1 MNSIR
6 PAATADKNPDIAT
19 EKYKSE
25 AIKGIENPVLQQ
37 ALANLQGRFGRST
50 AEAYRRLPE
59 GPGLRLR
66 AHEIRMEAIEN
77 LDTLLIRLADTIESR
92 GGHVYFAENASE
104 AVAYALSVADRLNVK
119 RVVKGK
125 SMVTEEIGLNQAM
138 LNVGIEVT
146 ETDLGEYIIQLAGEH
161 PSHIIAPA
169 IHKTRQD
176 IGRLFAEKLGIPHIT
191 DPAALTRAARKALR
205 EKFLAADMGTSGC
218 NIACAET
225 GHITTVS
232 NEGNIRM
239 ASSLPRVHMAFMGM
253 ERVIARL
260 EDHDILFRLLARGA
274 SAQSMAG
281 YVSYIG
287 GPRWPDRLDGPD
299 EFHLVIL
306 DNGRSK
312 ILADPEFRE
321 MLCCI
326 RCGACLNVCPVYGKI
341 GGHAYGYPYSGPVG
355 AVVTP
360 LLVGVTRAKD
370 LFRGE
375 TLCGACKD
383 ACPVAINLPRMLL
396 ALRRLL
402 AEGDSRWNVAPE
414 GFMEKNVF
422 AGWSRM
428 IGNRPVYETAMRIA
442 ALGRTLVPEDGGPL
456 RWLPPPF
463 SGWTYSRDL
472 PKLAPESFNR
482 KWRRTHNR

>member
-1 MNSIR
+1 MKRI
-6 PAATADKNPDIAT
+6 PPFTGTHPDITT
-19 EKYKSE
+19 ENYRSE
-25 AIKGIENPVLQQ
+25 AVTGINNPVLQR
-37 ALANLQGRFGRST
+37 ALSNLQGRFGRGT
-50 AEAYRRLPE
+50 AEAYLRLPE
-59 GPGLRLR
+59 GPALRFR

-77 LDTLLIRLADTIESR
+77 LDTLLTRLADRIEAR
-92 GGHVYFAENASE
+92 GGRVHFAENAGE
-104 AVAYALSVADRLNVK
+104 AVDYALKTADRLGVK

-125 SMVTEEIGLNQAM
+125 SMVTEEIRLNRAL
-138 LNVGIEVT
+138 LNAGIEVT

-169 IHKTRQD
+169 IHKTRKE
-176 IGRLFAEKLGIPHIT
+176 IGRLFAEKLGIPYT
-191 DPAALTRAARKALR
+191 EDPEALTRAARKALR
-205 EKFLAADMGTSGC
+205 KKFLAADMGTSGC

-239 ASSLPRVHMAFMGM
+239 ASSLPRVHMVFMGM

-260 EDHDILFRLLARGA
+260 EDHDVLFRLLARGA

-281 YVSYIG
+281 YVSYTG
-287 GPRWPDRLDGPD
+287 GPRSPDHLDGPE

-360 LLVGVTRAKD
+360 LLVGVNRAKD
-370 LFRGE
+370 LCQGE

-383 ACPVAINLPRMLL
+383 ACPVAIDLPRMLL

-402 AEGDSRWNVAPE
+402 AYGDSRWNVAPA
-414 GFMEKNVF
+414 GVLEKSLF
-422 AGWSRM
+422 AAWSLM
-428 IGNRPVYETAMRIA
+428 IQNRAVYDAALKMA
-442 ALGRTLVPEDGGPL
+442 ALGRKLVRQNGSLL
-456 RWLPPPF
+456 RHLPPPF
-463 SGWTYSRDL
+463 SGWTHSRDL
-472 PKLAPESFNR
+472 PKTAPESFNQ
-482 KWRRTHNR
+482 KWRRNHKR

>member
-1 MNSIR
+1 MKASQHTD
-6 PAATADKNPDIAT
+6 PAGNNPEIAT
-19 EKYKSE
+19 ENYRSE
-25 AIKGIENPVLQQ
+25 AVKGIQNPVLQR
-37 ALANLQGRFGRST
+37 ALANLQVRFGRGT

-59 GPGLRLR
+59 GPDLRFR
-66 AHEIRMEAIEN
+66 AHDIRMEAIEH
-77 LDTLLIRLADTIESR
+77 LDTLLDLLVHKIEAR
-92 GGHVYFAENASE
+92 GGRVFFAETGQE
-104 AVAYALSVADRLNVK
+104 AVDYALRTADRLGVK

-125 SMVTEEIGLNQAM
+125 SMVSEEIGLNRAM
-138 LNVGIEVT
+138 IKAGIEVT

-169 IHKTRQD
+169 IHKTRKE
-176 IGRLFAEKLGIPHIT
+176 IGLLFAEKLGIPYIK
-191 DPAALTRAARKALR
+191 DPAALTQAARKALR

-239 ASSLPRVHMAFMGM
+239 ASTLPRVHMVFMGM

-287 GPRWPDRLDGPD
+287 GPRPPGELDGPD

-360 LLVGVTRAKD
+360 LLVGINRAKD
-370 LFRGE
+370 LCRGE
-375 TLCGACKD
+375 TLCGACKN
-383 ACPVAINLPRMLL
+383 ACPVAIDLPRMLL
-396 ALRRLL
+396 ALRRML
-402 AEGDSRWNVAPE
+402 AEGDDRWNV
-414 GFMEKNVF
+414 
-422 AGWSRM
+422 
-428 IGNRPVYETAMRIA
+428 RPVDPVEKRVFDMWSYLIRNRTAYEAALKTA
-442 ALGRTLVPEDGGPL
+442 ALGQHLLPSGTDQGSRLPGPL
-456 RWLPPPF
+456 
-463 SGWTYSRDL
+463 SGWTRSRDL
-472 PKLAPESFNR
+472 PKMAPMSFNR
-482 KWRRTHNR
+482 KWRKEHGR